1 VRGLAEPDS
10 KGRVLRAQA
19 RSKASRGEI
28 DEALKVYVEAVNIF
42 RASNQHNE
50 VAFTLA
56 EVAESLHQR
65 GKEKH
70 AAVFF
75 EQALA
80 AAAKTA
86 DPAFLAPIL
95 RDASLFFKGD
105 GNVDRAAEMMRDA
118 FDLFEILKD
127 EWAQA
132 QIAHQLGK
140 IKQER
145 GEFDDAL
152 DWYRRALP
160 LTPEERDADLR
171 MRIYYDMGRV
181 FLKKDL
187 QERAQSCFN
196 NSAVLA
202 KRIFD
207 ADFVGASLEEL
218 GAIAFAQMN
227 IANAKRYL
235 KEAYAMNEGL
245 LTARRPGKAL
255 EEDMVYEKRKD
266 VLVGKL
272 ITAYLADPNVSVSEK
287 EIAEF
292 LAHLHKRRDT
302 PGLAAALSKI
312 AEYFRIRGEHARAA
326 RFFENAAG
334 IFERAGMVVVA
345 AQIDE
350 LLGDLYRDRGLPR
363 KAFNRYWKSANLLEG
378 AGPEQTAPRRRLQE
392 RMEALKPALALTASE
407 GDDAVAESGA
417 RGGAD

>member
-1 VRGLAEPDS
+1 LAEPDS
-10 KGRVLRAQA
+10 KGRILRAQA
-19 RSKASRGEI
+19 RSRASRGEV
-28 DEALKVYVEAVNIF
+28 DEALQTYVEAVNIF

-56 EVAESLHQR
+56 EVAETLHLLA
-65 GKEKH
+65 KDKH

-95 RDASLFFKGD
+95 RDASLFFKKHGET
-105 GNVDRAAEMMRDA
+105 DRAFEMMRDA
-118 FDLFEILKD
+118 FELFEILRD

-132 QIAHQLGK
+132 QIAHELGRILEAK
-140 IKQER
+140 GQPDE
-145 GEFDDAL
+145 AL
-152 DWYRRALP
+152 EWLRRALP

-181 FLKKDL
+181 FLSKDL
-187 QERAQSCFN
+187 KDRAVSCFN
-196 NSAVLA
+196 NSALLA

-207 ADFVGASLEEL
+207 ADCLGASLEAL
-218 GAIAFAQMN
+218 GDIAFAQMN
-227 IANAKRYL
+227 TANAKRYF

-245 LTARRPGKAL
+245 LTARKPGETA
-255 EEDMVYEKRKD
+255 DDDQVYEVRKD

-272 ITAYLADPNVSVSEK
+272 ISAYLADPNTSVSEK

-292 LAHLHKRRDT
+292 LAHLHKRRDV

-312 AEYFRIRGEHARAA
+312 ADYFRTRGEHARAA

-334 IFERAGMVVVA
+334 IFERAGMTAVS

-363 KAFNRYWKSANLLEG
+363 KAFNRYWKSANLLESSG
-378 AGPEQTAPRRRLQE
+378 GENAALRRRLQE
-392 RMEALKPALALTASE
+392 AMEALKPSLALAASE
-407 GDDAVAESGA
+407 GDEGAESAA
-417 RGGAD
+417 RGPPA